1 MSDELDDLRAAL
13 KAAPAP
19 DGDAKARA
27 MQLAMENFARLHD
40 SLQGSAGAVRSSED
54 RPRAAPLNGVRR
66 MFHYLTSRPAL
77 AATTSVAALIIG
89 VAVILPVADLR
100 IGKPTVVVETPK
112 TVPPAEPVAEAPV
125 TEPMPDALSTA
136 TGSAPTG
143 GEAVAVAP
151 TGNTAMTEADAPAM
165 ADARAK
171 PKAAVTP
178 ADEVQ
183 SADDGTAAAT
193 LAEPAPEAEALAPMA
208 EEALPAGPVLDG
220 LVMDAEPRLRAE
232 AKMEG
237 GDTLGYLAAPSPS
250 IVAEPDVMQAPVENT
265 EAYANEAPNPVKV
278 TAEDPVST
286 FSIDVDT
293 ASYAVVRSSLT
304 GGYKPTPD
312 QVRVEEMVNYFPYA
326 YAAPEGDAAFAST
339 VSVMPTPWNPGTRLV
354 TIGIQGALPEV
365 AARPP
370 LNLVFLIDT
379 SGSMEDANK
388 LPLLKQSLS
397 LMLAELRPEDQ
408 VSIVTYAGSAGLV
421 LPPTAAKDRAAI
433 LSSLDNLAAGGSTA
447 GAEGLELAY
456 QVAEGMKAD
465 GEVTRILLATDG
477 DFNVGIDDPEGLE
490 AYVARK
496 RETGTY
502 LSVLG
507 FGRGN
512 LDDAIMQALAQN
524 GNGTAA
530 YIDTLSEARKVLVDQ
545 LTGAL
550 FPIAD
555 DVKIQVEWNPATV
568 AEYRLIGY
576 ETRSLRREDFN
587 NDKVDAGEIGA
598 GRQVTAIYEVTAPGS
613 DALLN
618 DPLRYGAAPA
628 EGTAGELGFLR
639 LRWKAPGEASSTLV
653 ETAITGA
660 EPASAETRFAAAIAG
675 FGQLL
680 QGSVYLGD
688 WGWDQA
694 IELAVQ
700 NRGEDAFGYRIEAVN
715 LMRLAQSLA
724 Q

>member
-1 MSDELDDLRAAL
+1 MTDDLDDLRLAL
-13 KAAPAP
+13 KSAPQP
-19 DGDAKARA
+19 LGDAKARA
-27 MQLAMENFARLHD
+27 MALAMENFDRLQGQH
-40 SLQGSAGAVRSSED
+40 QGSADAARSSQD
-54 RPRAAPLNGVRR
+54 RPRAAPPTGVRL
-66 MFHYLTSRPAL
+66 MLNFLTSRPAL
-77 AATTSVAALIIG
+77 ATTTSIAALVIG

-100 IGKPTVVVETPK
+100 LPQP
-112 TVPPAEPVAEAPV
+112 APV
-125 TEPMPDALSTA
+125 TPEETR
-136 TGSAPTG
+136 
-143 GEAVAVAP
+143 
-151 TGNTAMTEADAPAM
+151 TEA
-165 ADARAK
+165 
-171 PKAAVTP
+171 PK
-178 ADEVQ
+178 
-183 SADDGTAAAT
+183 
-193 LAEPAPEAEALAPMA
+193 PEAEADGQMVRVDDAVATDAPV
-208 EEALPAGPVLDG
+208 ALPQ
-220 LVMDAEPRLRAE
+220 AE
-232 AKMEG
+232 AKASA
-237 GDTLGYLAAPSPS
+237 DLGRADADNAVSSVAAAEPAIEAEAPPLADIAAATDAMPAAPARTVDGLAAGADVRQRSEAAPEGALAYLPEAV
-250 IVAEPDVMQAPVENT
+250 IAPMPDELQPQVTENT

-278 TAEDPVST
+278 TAEEPVST

-293 ASYAVVRSSLT
+293 ASYAVIRSSLT
-304 GGYKPTPD
+304 GGTLPTPD
-312 QVRVEEMVNYFPYA
+312 QVRIEEMVNYFPYA
-326 YAAPEGDAAFAST
+326 YPAPTAEEAFSSSI
-339 VSVMPTPWNPGTRLV
+339 SVMPTPWNPGTRLV
-354 TIGIQGALPEV
+354 TIGIQGALPAIAV
-365 AARPP
+365 RPP

-397 LMLAELRPEDQ
+397 LMLSELRPEDQ

-433 LSSLDNLAAGGSTA
+433 LASLENLAAGGSTA

-490 AYVARK
+490 AYVAK
-496 RETGTY
+496 QRETGTY

-512 LDDAIMQALAQN
+512 LDDAVMQSLAQN
-524 GNGTAA
+524 GNGQAA

-587 NDKVDAGEIGA
+587 NDAVDAGEIGA
-598 GRQVTAIYEVTAPGS
+598 GTQVTAIYEVTAPGS

-618 DPLRYGAAPA
+618 DPLRYGTATEPA
-628 EGTAGELGFLR
+628 DGELGVLR
-639 LRWKAPGEASSTLV
+639 LRWTAPGADSSTLI
-653 ETAITGA
+653 EPPITGREA
-660 EPASAETRFAAAIAG
+660 AGSATRFAAAIAG

-680 QGSVYLGD
+680 QG
-688 WGWDQA
+688 
-694 IELAVQ
+694 
-700 NRGEDAFGYRIEAVN
+700 
-715 LMRLAQSLA
+715 
-724 Q
+724 